1 MAHPFHTAFFTVFR
15 TEVLLNSRRVA
26 PYLMALLC
34 SGNALLWWARG
45 PAHGRGLA
53 TNSEAFIAGVLPI
66 YSFMTLPL
74 FTAVIM
80 ADPVIRDYRAEI
92 GPLIFSKPVGR
103 AIYLLGKFFGSFFV
117 LVCGQAAFVIT
128 LFVLQWFSG
137 PGVTQ
142 LPEVKVFPY
151 LKHFLVF
158 VVISHLVLAAI
169 YFAVGTLTR
178 NAKIVYALGVCFY
191 PLIICYNLFF
201 LNGLPSLWQRTLDP
215 LLMRWG
221 QRRGSNVHT
230 LSAERF
236 NSLVVTYNWE
246 LITNRAVMLLIAAG
260 ILTLVYRRFIIGEPP
275 QKVHFSFLNLSTAS
289 ERISFE
295 SEITWD
301 EIDREARRTPVT
313 IPSVNSDNSGIR
325 AGFRKLG
332 AALATEFRLLLAE
345 RSLVAIIPIA
355 VLLSTMEV
363 IFWPA
368 RGEGSYTA
376 AYVANIAGNSLL
388 FMIGISIFYI
398 GEALQRDRDLNVESL
413 VWSQPISNFV
423 LLFSKFL
430 ATLSLVCILLVSVGL
445 IAVMTQTLKGNWP
458 VELTTYLRVYFWILI
473 PNAIFLSA
481 IATFLKVLLHDR
493 YLAYT
498 AAIGI
503 GIGLFYLY
511 SQGYN
516 GWLYNPLL
524 FRVWKCEDLLGGNNL
539 SQIAQHRMY
548 VLIVALVCLGL
559 AHLFY
564 QRRSTG
570 VTSRQRSN
578 IN

>member
-1 MAHPFHTAFFTVFR
+1 MVHPFHSAFFAVFR

-26 PYLMALLC
+26 PYFMALLC
-34 SGNALLWWARG
+34 GGNALLWWARG
-45 PAHGRGLA
+45 PAAGRGLA

-103 AIYLLGKFFGSFFV
+103 AVYLLGKFFGSFFV

-128 LFVLQWFSG
+128 LFVLQWFSL

-151 LKHFLVF
+151 LKHFIIF
-158 VVISHLVLAAI
+158 VVISHLVLAAF

-178 NAKIVYALGVCFY
+178 NAKIAYAFGVCFY
-191 PLIICYNLFF
+191 PLIISYNIFF

-221 QRRGSNVHT
+221 QNRGTNVHT
-230 LSAERF
+230 LSAEAF

-275 QKVHFSFLNLSTAS
+275 QKVHFSFLNLSTTS

-295 SEITWD
+295 SVSDWID
-301 EIDREARRTPVT
+301 DDREARRTPVT
-313 IPSVNSDNSGIR
+313 LPSVSSDNSGIR
-325 AGFRKLG
+325 ASFRKLS
-332 AALATEFRLLLAE
+332 AALDTEFRLLIAE
-345 RSLVAIIPIA
+345 RSLVAIIPFA
-355 VLLSTMEV
+355 VLLSTMEI

-368 RGEGSYTA
+368 RGEASYST
-376 AYVANIAGNSLL
+376 AYVTNIAGNSLL

-423 LLFSKFL
+423 LVFSKFL
-430 ATLSLVCILLVSVGL
+430 ATLLLVCILLPAVGL
-445 IAVMTQTLKGNWP
+445 IAVLTQTLKGHWP

-481 IATFLKVLLHDR
+481 VATFLKVLLRDR
-493 YLAYT
+493 YLTYT

-503 GIGLFYLY
+503 AIGLFYLY
-511 SQGYN
+511 NQGYN

-524 FRVWKCEDLLGGNNL
+524 FRVWKCEDLLAGNNL
-539 SQIAQHRMY
+539 SQIAQHRIY
-548 VLIVALVCLGL
+548 VLTVALVCLAL

-564 QRRSTG
+564 QRRSG
-570 VTSRQRSN
+570 
-578 IN
+578 

>member
-1 MAHPFHTAFFTVFR
+1 MVHPLHTPFFAVFR
-15 TEVLLNSRRVA
+15 TEVLLNLRRVA
-26 PYLMALLC
+26 PYVMVLLC
-34 SGNALLWWARG
+34 GGNALLWWSRG
-45 PAHGRGLA
+45 PATGRGLA
-53 TNSEAFIAGVLPI
+53 TNSEAFISGVLPI

-74 FTAVIM
+74 FTAVMM

-117 LVCGQAAFVIT
+117 LVCSQAAFVVT
-128 LFVLQWFSG
+128 LFVLQWFSR

-142 LPEVKVFPY
+142 LPDVKVFPY
-151 LKHFLVF
+151 LKHFMVF

-191 PLIICYNLFF
+191 PIYISYQIYFMKSVPLR
-201 LNGLPSLWQRTLDP
+201 WQRALDP
-215 LLMRWG
+215 LLMNWG
-221 QRRGSNVHT
+221 KRRNEIHT
-230 LSAERF
+230 TSAEVF
-236 NSLVVTYNWE
+236 NHLVITYDAD
-246 LITNRAVMLLIAAG
+246 LIINRVVMLLIAAG
-260 ILTLVYRRFIIGEPP
+260 LLTLVYRRFIVTEPP

-295 SEITWD
+295 SGINWD
-301 EIDREARRTPVT
+301 QHDREARRTPVT
-313 IPSVNSDNSGIR
+313 LPSVSSDNSGIR
-325 AGFRKLG
+325 ASFRKLS

-345 RSLVAIIPIA
+345 RSLVAIIPFA

-368 RGEGSYTA
+368 RGGGSYSA
-376 AYVANIAGNSLL
+376 AYVTNIAGNSLL

-430 ATLSLVCILLVSVGL
+430 ATLLLVCILLISVGL
-445 IAVMTQTLKGNWP
+445 IAVLTQTLKGNWP
-458 VELTTYLRVYFWILI
+458 VEVTTYLRVYFWILI
-473 PNAIFLSA
+473 PNAIFLGA
-481 IATFLKVLLHDR
+481 TATFLKVLLRDR

-498 AAIGI
+498 VAIGI

-511 SQGYN
+511 SQGHN

-524 FRVWKCEDLLGGNNL
+524 FRLWKCEDLLNGNL
-539 SQIAQHRMY
+539 SRIAQHRVY
-548 VLIVALVCLGL
+548 VLIIALVCLAL
-559 AHLFY
+559 AHLLY

-570 VTSRQRSN
+570 VTSCQRSG
-578 IN
+578 I

>member
-1 MAHPFHTAFFTVFR
+1 MAHPFHTPFFAVFR

-34 SGNALLWWARG
+34 GGNALLWWARG
-45 PAHGRGLA
+45 PASGRGLA

-80 ADPVIRDYRAEI
+80 ADPVIRDYRADI

-117 LVCGQAAFVIT
+117 LTCGQAAFVIT
-128 LFVLQWFSG
+128 LFVLQWFSR

-142 LPEVKVFPY
+142 LPEVKVVPY

-178 NAKIVYALGVCFY
+178 NAKIVYTLGVCFY

-201 LNGLPSLWQRTLDP
+201 LNGLPSFWQHILDP
-215 LLMRWG
+215 LVMRWG
-221 QRRGSNVHT
+221 QRKGSNVHT
-230 LSAERF
+230 LSAEAF
-236 NSLVVTYNWE
+236 NSLVVKYDAE
-246 LITNRAVMLLIAAG
+246 LIINRAGMLLIAAG

-275 QKVHFSFLNLSTAS
+275 QKVHFSFLNLSPAS

-295 SEITWD
+295 PVSNWIED
-301 EIDREARRTPVT
+301 DREARRTPV
-313 IPSVNSDNSGIR
+313 PLPGVSSDNSGIR
-325 AGFRKLG
+325 ASFRKLS

-368 RGEGSYTA
+368 RGDGSYSA
-376 AYVANIAGNSLL
+376 AYVTNIAGNSLL

-398 GEALQRDRDLNVESL
+398 GEALQRDRDLNIESL

-430 ATLSLVCILLVSVGL
+430 ATLFLVCILLVSVGL
-445 IAVMTQTLKGNWP
+445 IAVLTQTLKGNWP

-481 IATFLKVLLHDR
+481 AATFLKILLRDR

-503 GIGLFYLY
+503 GIGLFYMY

-516 GWLYNPLL
+516 GRVYNPLL
-524 FRVWKCEDLLGGNNL
+524 FRLWKVEDLVGGNNL
-539 SQIAQHRMY
+539 SQIAQHRVY
-548 VLIVALVCLGL
+548 VLTVALVCLAL
-559 AHLFY
+559 SHLFY
-564 QRRSTG
+564 QRRS
-570 VTSRQRSN
+570 R
-578 IN
+578 

>member
-1 MAHPFHTAFFTVFR
+1 MAHPFHTPFFAVFR

-34 SGNALLWWARG
+34 GGNALLWWGWG
-45 PAHGRGLA
+45 PARGRGLA
-53 TNSEAFIAGVLPI
+53 TNSEAYIAGVLPI
-66 YSFMTLPL
+66 YAFMTLPL

-92 GPLIFSKPVGR
+92 GPLIFSKPVSR
-103 AIYLLGKFFGSFFV
+103 ATYLLGKFFGSFFV
-117 LVCGQAAFVIT
+117 LACGQAAFVVT
-128 LFVLQWFSG
+128 LFVLQWFSR
-137 PGVTQ
+137 PDVTQ

-158 VVISHLVLAAI
+158 VIISHLVLAAF

-178 NAKIVYALGVCFY
+178 NAKIVYAFGVCFY
-191 PLIICYNLFF
+191 PVIISYNLFF
-201 LNGLPSLWQRTLDP
+201 LNGLPSVWQRTLDP

-221 QRRGSNVHT
+221 QERGSNVHT
-230 LSAERF
+230 LSAEAF
-236 NSLVVTYNWE
+236 NTLVVTYDAE
-246 LITNRAVMLLIAAG
+246 LIINRVLMLLIAAG

-275 QKVHFSFLNLSTAS
+275 QKVHFSFLNLSAAS

-295 SEITWD
+295 SVSNWIED
-301 EIDREARRTPVT
+301 EREARRTPVT
-313 IPSVNSDNSGIR
+313 LPSVTTDNSGIR
-325 AGFRKLG
+325 ASFRKLS

-345 RSLVAIIPIA
+345 RSLVAIIPFA

-368 RGEGSYTA
+368 RGAGSYSA
-376 AYVANIAGNSLL
+376 AYVTNIAGNSLL

-398 GEALQRDRDLNVESL
+398 GEALQRDRDLNMESL
-413 VWSQPISNFV
+413 VWSQPISNFL

-430 ATLSLVCILLVSVGL
+430 ATLLLVCILLISVGL
-445 IAVMTQTLKGNWP
+445 SALLTQTLKGNWP
-458 VELTTYLRVYFWILI
+458 IEVTTYLRVYFWILI

-481 IATFLKVLLHDR
+481 TATFLKVLLRDR

-503 GIGLFYLY
+503 AIGLFYLY
-511 SQGYN
+511 NQGYK

-524 FRVWKCEDLLGGNNL
+524 FRVWKCEDLLSGNAL
-539 SQIAQHRMY
+539 SRIAQHRVY
-548 VLIVALVCLGL
+548 VLGLALICLAL

-570 VTSRQRSN
+570 VTSLQRSG

>member
-1 MAHPFHTAFFTVFR
+1 MAHPFHTPFFAVFR
-15 TEVLLNSRRVA
+15 TEVLLNLRRVA
-26 PYLMALLC
+26 PYFMALLC
-34 SGNALLWWARG
+34 GGNALLWWGWG

-66 YSFMTLPL
+66 YSFLTLPL

-92 GPLIFSKPVGR
+92 GPLIFSKPVSR
-103 AIYLLGKFFGSFFV
+103 FIYLLGKFFASFFV
-117 LVCGQAAFVIT
+117 LACGQAAFVIT
-128 LFVLQWFSG
+128 LFVLQWFSR

-142 LPEVKVFPY
+142 LPDVKVFPY
-151 LKHFLVF
+151 LKHFLVL

-201 LNGLPSLWQRTLDP
+201 LNGLPSLWQRMLDP
-215 LLMRWG
+215 LVMRWAQKRAG
-221 QRRGSNVHT
+221 NVHT
-230 LSAERF
+230 LSAEVF
-236 NSLVVTYNWE
+236 NSLVVRYDAE
-246 LITNRAVMLLIAAG
+246 LLINRAVMLLIAAG

-295 SEITWD
+295 SEINRD
-301 EIDREARRTPVT
+301 EHDREARRTPVT
-313 IPSVNSDNSGIR
+313 LPGVKSDNSGIR
-325 AGFRKLG
+325 ASFRKLG

-345 RSLVAIIPIA
+345 RSFVAIIPLA

-368 RGEGSYTA
+368 RGDGSYSA
-376 AYVANIAGNSLL
+376 AYVTNIAGNSLL
-388 FMIGISIFYI
+388 FMIGISVFYI
-398 GEALQRDRDLNVESL
+398 GEALQRDRDLNIESL

-430 ATLSLVCILLVSVGL
+430 ATLLLVCILLVSVGL
-445 IAVMTQTLKGNWP
+445 IALLTQTLKGNWP

-481 IATFLKVLLHDR
+481 AATFLKVLLRDR
-493 YLAYT
+493 YLTYT

-503 GIGLFYLY
+503 GIGLLYLY
-511 SQGYN
+511 SQGHN

-524 FRVWKCEDLLGGNNL
+524 FRVWKSEDLLSENL
-539 SQIAQHRMY
+539 SQIAQHRVY
-548 VLIVALVCLGL
+548 VLTVALVCLAL
-559 AHLFY
+559 AHLLY

-570 VTSRQRSN
+570 VRSRVN
-578 IN
+578 